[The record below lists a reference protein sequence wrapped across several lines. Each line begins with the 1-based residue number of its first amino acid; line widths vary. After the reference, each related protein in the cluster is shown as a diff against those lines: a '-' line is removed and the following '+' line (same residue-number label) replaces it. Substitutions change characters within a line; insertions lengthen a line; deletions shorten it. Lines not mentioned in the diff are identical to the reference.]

1 MVAAAEV
8 VAVSEGGK
16 EWVDARVG
24 APTSAVSRPSMANRA
39 RAENQAAVTDF
50 LGKRSQPIT
59 VRDGVKLR
67 REAVIPE
74 ARANCAI
81 SWKGLIKQWRMW
93 YEDRRNAGLVFE
105 KDGEQCTG
113 PQENRFMPSYSNKL
127 YAKLKDLERGLHDAY
142 GRRFHTGMLT
152 LTASAGRPGEWV
164 APVDQLDEL
173 LSSWEAVRRALHRVL
188 DDSLRWERLM
198 VLEPHK
204 SGYVHAH
211 IAVFV
216 DGGVDAET
224 FEPVIDA
231 HLRNCELAER
241 DAHEYENVIDVK
253 RVAGSRDRELDE
265 IGNLGSYLAEYLGMY
280 DEDPLDAPEHVQAFN
295 ALLWATGRQRW
306 RPSNGAQRY
315 MAYDSSLL
323 EPEWDLV
330 GVTYDGGETVEPL
343 NPQGGGVEWA
353 ETWSDWPPPN

>member
-1 MVAAAEV
+1 M
-8 VAVSEGGK
+8 SESEK
-16 EWVDARVG
+16 EWVDVRVD
-24 APTSAVSRPSMANRA
+24 APTSAGSRPSMANRA
-39 RAENQAAVTDF
+39 RAENQVAVTDF
-50 LGKRSQPIT
+50 LGKRSQQIT
-59 VRDGVKLR
+59 VRDEVKLR
-67 REAVIPE
+67 REAVVPE
-74 ARANCAI
+74 ARGNRAI
-81 SWKGLIKQWRMW
+81 SWKGLIKQWRTW

-127 YAKLKDLERGLHDAY
+127 YAKMKDLERGLHDAY

-164 APVDQLDEL
+164 APRDHLDEL
-173 LSSWEAVRRALHRVL
+173 LSSWEAVRRALHRSL
-188 DDSLRWERLM
+188 DDSLRWEYLM

-204 SGYVHAH
+204 SGYAHAH
-211 IAVFV
+211 IAIFV
-216 DGGVDAET
+216 DGVVEEER

-241 DAHEYENVIDVK
+241 DAHDYEKVITVK
-253 RVAGSRDRELDE
+253 RVAGSRDRGAGE
-265 IGNLGSYLAEYLGMY
+265 IGNLGSYVGEYLGIY
-280 DEDPLDAPEHVQAFN
+280 EEEGPLDAPEYVQAFN

-306 RPSNGAQRY
+306 RPSNGAQEY
-315 MAYDSSLL
+315 MRYDSSVL

-343 NPQGGGVEWA
+343 NPHGGGVEWA
-353 ETWSDWPPPN
+353 ETWSDWPPPD